1 MLNLLKRWMAYFL
14 VPAGLVLLFLPL
26 NTHHT
31 EMVEKDFLYL
41 KMSESLVGEV
51 KTKPQIVSPENPTEE
66 NLIQYLQE
74 LQGVGSAKNSTVAT
88 TTNPYGYPIIQ
99 EQTLAAFPALL
110 GQIKHMIRRASWNQ
124 KKKLASRLD
133 DIQVEKEWG
142 TFKKSH
148 LTDTD
153 GVAFQY
159 GNIII
164 SEYIKSDYASVQVE
178 IEFLKVSRNVVGGI
192 FLFFGLLVWRRMYAL
207 PTNGIKIGKRSGMI
221 LWDFIV
227 ISISVF
233 FTWAL
238 LDSLLA
244 TYFQTSSVLGD
255 VQMGLF
261 MGVFWVAF
269 GNLVMALFVTA
280 TDIQTLMINAEGLS
294 VTGLFGKKFLDW
306 SGVEDIRLA
315 EIYSARQVGSF
326 FAPRKL
332 TKILEISSG
341 SSTLR
346 IMEPPF
352 ASTKKEILNT
362 LIANAPE
369 KLQESIMGL
378 SRQWLSVW

>member
-1 MLNLLKRWMAYFL
+1 MLNLLKRWLAYFL

-26 NTHHT
+26 NTHRT

-41 KMSESLVGEV
+41 KISKSLVGEA
-51 KTKPQIVSPENPTEE
+51 KTKPKIVAPENPTEE
-66 NLIQYLQE
+66 NLIQYIQGLQE
-74 LQGVGSAKNSTVAT
+74 VVSEKNSTVAT
-88 TTNPYGYPIIQ
+88 TANPYGYSIIQ
-99 EQTLAAFPALL
+99 EQTLAAYPTLL
-110 GQIKHMIRRASWNQ
+110 GQIQHMIRMAAWSQ
-124 KKKLASRLD
+124 AEIQSSRVD
-133 DIQVEKEWG
+133 DIQVEKEWA
-142 TFKKSH
+142 TFKKNH
-148 LTDTD
+148 LNDTH
-153 GVAFQY
+153 GVSFQY
-159 GNIII
+159 GDIII
-164 SEYIKSDYASVQVE
+164 SEYSNSGYASVQVE
-178 IEFLKVSRNVVGGI
+178 IEFLKVTRNVAGGI

-207 PTNGIKIGKRSGMI
+207 PTKGIQIGKRSGMI

-227 ISISVF
+227 ISFSVF

-261 MGVFWVAF
+261 MGIFWATF

-280 TDIQTLMINAEGLS
+280 TDIQTLMITEGGIS
-294 VTGLFGKKFLDW
+294 VSGLFGKKALEW
-306 SGVEDIRLA
+306 SGIEDIRLA

-332 TKILEISSG
+332 AKILEISGG

-362 LIANAPE
+362 LTAKAPE
-369 KLQESIMGL
+369 KLQGSIMGL
-378 SRQWLSVW
+378 SQQWLSVW

>member
-1 MLNLLKRWMAYFL
+1 MLNLLKRWLAYFL

-41 KMSESLVGEV
+41 KISKSLVGEA
-51 KTKPQIVSPENPTEE
+51 KTKPKIVAPENPTEE
-66 NLIQYLQE
+66 NLIQYIQGLQE
-74 LQGVGSAKNSTVAT
+74 VVSEKNSTVAT
-88 TTNPYGYPIIQ
+88 TANPYGYSIIQ
-99 EQTLAAFPALL
+99 EQTLAAYPTLL
-110 GQIKHMIRRASWNQ
+110 GQIQHMIRMAAWSQ
-124 KKKLASRLD
+124 AEIQSSRLD
-133 DIQVEKEWG
+133 DIQVEKEWA
-142 TFKKSH
+142 TFKKNH
-148 LTDTD
+148 LNDTH
-153 GVAFQY
+153 GVSFQY
-159 GNIII
+159 GDIII
-164 SEYIKSDYASVQVE
+164 SEYSNSGYTSVQVE
-178 IEFLKVSRNVVGGI
+178 IEFLKVTRNVVGGI

-207 PTNGIKIGKRSGMI
+207 PTKGIQIGKRSGMI

-227 ISISVF
+227 ISFSVF

-261 MGVFWVAF
+261 MGIFWATF

-280 TDIQTLMINAEGLS
+280 TDIQTLMITEGGIS
-294 VTGLFGKKFLDW
+294 VSGLFGKKALEW
-306 SGVEDIRLA
+306 SGIEDIRLA

-332 TKILEISSG
+332 AKILEISGG

-362 LIANAPE
+362 LTAKAPE
-369 KLQESIMGL
+369 KLQGSIMGL
-378 SRQWLSVW
+378 SQQWLSVW

>member
-192 FLFFGLLVWRRMYAL
+192 FLFFGLLVWRRMYAF
-207 PTNGIKIGKRSGMI
+207 PTNGIQIGKRSGMI

-261 MGVFWVAF
+261 MGVFWVSF

-332 TKILEISSG
+332 AKILEISSG